1 MCLRGWF
8 TLVLVL
14 MVIVLLWI
22 LNIVVM
28 LVSVIEPLLLP
39 VQDLLLPSVPEP
51 FLVRPGIYPVDP

>member
-8 TLVLVL
+8 TLVLVR
-14 MVIVLLWI
+14 MVIVLLCI
-22 LNIVVM
+22 FVSVVL
-28 LVSVIEPLLLP
+28 LVSTIEPLLLP